1 MTELNPFKDNDPAI
15 IQRLVF
21 NLLNKGVNIH
31 QRTYP

>member
-21 NLLNKGVNIH
+21 VQLLTADADH
-31 QRTYP
+31 